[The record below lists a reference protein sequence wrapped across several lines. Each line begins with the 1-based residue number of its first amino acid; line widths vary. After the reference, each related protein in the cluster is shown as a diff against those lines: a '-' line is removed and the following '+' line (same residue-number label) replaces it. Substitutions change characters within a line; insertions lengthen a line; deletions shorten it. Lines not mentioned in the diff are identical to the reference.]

1 MLRVLVED
9 RFGGGGAR
17 DDRCLV
23 PLRDGGHDLGVSGS
37 ERREQEIDLVAG
49 DELFGELAGALPIG
63 LVVVLDQLDLQLLPA
78 DIDAAGGIDLRQP
91 HLPGDVLLLGLVRE
105 RAGERQR
112 RSELDHVG
120 GVGGGR
126 RDPDHGNARGENDCA
141 GISSGC
147 EMHGITSVSDH
158 VLASIS
164 NRRAKR

>member
-9 RFGGGGAR
+9 RFGGGGAG

-23 PLRDGGHDLGVSGS
+23 PFRDGGDDLGVSGS

-49 DELFGELAGALPIG
+49 DELFSELAGALSVG
-63 LVVVLDQLDLQLLPA
+63 LVVVFDQLDLQFLPA
-78 DIDAAGGIDLRQP
+78 DIDAAGGVDLRQP

-120 GVGGGR
+120 GVSGGS
-126 RDPDHGNARGENDCA
+126 RDPDYGNAGGENDCA
-141 GISSGC
+141 DIPSGR
-147 EMHGITSVSDH
+147 EMHG
-158 VLASIS
+158 
-164 NRRAKR
+164 